1 VLTQVLSTRV
11 LTGALEGTILFGEFD
26 VERVIIWDKITIFL
40 LKMDQ
45 FLF

>member
-1 VLTQVLSTRV
+1 VLTGVLSTRV

-26 VERVIIWDKITIFL
+26 VERADIWDEITIFL
-40 LKMDQ
+40 LIMTQ